1 LCSYPV
7 QPRPPVVY
15 FQSTF
20 DINRTISER
29 LRKQDATGSRFA
41 GRKNRTF
48 RESESASMAQSR
60 ESLEDVVALESES
73 TEEVQAA
80 ISEKDR
86 GGPGVSIGLLLGAIE
101 KERDSLELME
111 QTVETFRLAL
121 EQRRRSLELQQQM
134 LLELS
139 DTIQTQGIESEKESS
154 S

>member
-1 LCSYPV
+1 LCSFPV
-7 QPRPPVVY
+7 QPRPPIVY

-41 GRKNRTF
+41 GHKKRTL
-48 RESESASMAQSR
+48 RESDLQFMAQSR

-111 QTVETFRLAL
+111 QTIETFRQAIA
-121 EQRRRSLELQQQM
+121 ERRHSLELQQQV

-139 DTIQTQGIESEKESS
+139 DTIQAEGIENEKESS